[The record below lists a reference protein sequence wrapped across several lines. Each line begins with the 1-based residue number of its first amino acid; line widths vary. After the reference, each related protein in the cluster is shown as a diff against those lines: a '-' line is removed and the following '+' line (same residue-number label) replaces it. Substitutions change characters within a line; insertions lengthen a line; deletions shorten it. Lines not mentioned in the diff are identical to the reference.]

1 MGRTLTI
8 AQARAFYDRFGTR
21 QDAQSFYEDRALDV
35 LGDHGAFSTATSLFE
50 FGCGTGRFAKRLLA
64 QALAPEARYVGV
76 DVSSTMVCLA
86 RERLRHW
93 PDRAQVRLSDGS
105 TKLEV
110 ADNSFERFVSTYV
123 LDLLSEEDISCVLG
137 EAARILTDDGL
148 LCLVSLTHGDKP
160 FSKLVSLAWKRVHA
174 LHPLL
179 VGGCL
184 PIRLLGFL
192 PANRWRVRHREVVSA
207 FGVSSE
213 VVVAAPVATR
223 EKAENRASVE
233 HGP

>member
-1 MGRTLTI
+1 MGRVLTT
-8 AQARAFYDRFGTR
+8 AQARAFYDRLGAR
-21 QDAQSFYEDRALDV
+21 QDAQSFYEDRALQV
-35 LGDHGAFSTATSLFE
+35 LVDHGTFSTATSVFE

-76 DVSSTMVCLA
+76 DVSSTMVRLA
-86 RERLRHW
+86 REQLRHW
-93 PDRAQVRLSDGS
+93 PDRAQVRFSDGS

-110 ADNSFERFVSTYV
+110 ADNSFDRFVSTYV
-123 LDLLSEEDISCVLG
+123 LDLLSEEDISCLLA

-148 LCLVSLTHGDKP
+148 LCLASLTYGDKP
-160 FSKLVSLAWKRVHA
+160 LSKLVPWAWEQVHV

-179 VGGCL
+179 VGGCR

-192 PANRWRVRHREVVSA
+192 PTNRWRVRHREVVSA

-213 VVVAAPVATR
+213 VVIAARVATR
-223 EKAENRASVE
+223 EP
-233 HGP
+233 GLCQP